1 MKSNR
6 RQAAS
11 AWTFVV
17 VATTGL
23 LTHVKPA
30 LAEFQIQE
38 AGIEK
43 GEAEVE
49 YRGAYHWGVPQVTDI
64 NENAN
69 DLVQSHEVELSYGL
83 TNWWLLQFTMG
94 FDQPLAENLQSS
106 DVEIETEFAL
116 IKREGDGIALSFQ
129 GGYQKAL
136 NSGAD
141 EIGFGPIV
149 ELASGNL
156 LITLNPLF
164 TGQVG
169 PKRDTDSLGFE
180 YGWRAEYEFAKH
192 WGFGVEM
199 FGQIE
204 DLSNTGSFNDQN
216 HSLGPTLFFDPGK
229 DDQGKKG
236 GDAEEKDAGPPQM
249 EFSLNI
255 GVQFG
260 LTDAASDAALKFQG
274 SMSF

>member
-83 TNWWLLQFTMG
+83 TNWWLLEFTPSFEPPLGKDLQTSG
-94 FDQPLAENLQSS
+94 FSLEP
-106 DVEIETEFAL
+106 EFAL
-116 IKREGDGIALSFQ
+116 IKREGDGVPVSFQ
-129 GGYQKAL
+129 GGYQWAVQR
-136 NSGAD
+136 GEPD
-141 EIGFGPIV
+141 ELAFGPIV
-149 ELASGNL
+149 ELAKGPFIL
-156 LITLNPLF
+156 TLNPLF
-164 TGQVG
+164 TKQVG
-169 PKRDTDSLGFE
+169 NDADQEGLGFE
-180 YGWRAEYEFAKH
+180 YGWRSEYDFSKR
-192 WGFGVEM
+192 WGVGVEM
-199 FGQIE
+199 FGTIE
-204 DLSNTGSFNDQN
+204 
-216 HSLGPTLFFDPGK
+216 SL
-229 DDQGKKG
+229 
-236 GDAEEKDAGPPQM
+236 
-249 EFSLNI
+249 
-255 GVQFG
+255 
-260 LTDAASDAALKFQG
+260 
-274 SMSF
+274 